1 MSVESVK
8 NDYSKTEL
16 QKVVKQNVDKVL
28 AAKNATEDFD
38 LGAVEMISSVV
49 EEMVEGIDEAAEQLA
64 ETEDTKFV
72 KADERVVASE
82 FDTVN
87 SAMAWG
93 IKVADD
99 DSHGYSMGS
108 DRWGE
113 PNYDCSS
120 LVISAYE
127 AAGLPVR
134 ENGAYNTESMKDA
147 FLATGEFEWIPGPV
161 DTSSLQPGDLLLN
174 EASHVEMYVGNGNTL
189 GAHDDF
195 DYGVGDSAGNEI
207 NVAPLEMSWWTPDG
221 VLRYTGPQA

>member
-8 NDYSKTEL
+8 NEYSKTEL
-16 QKVVKQNVDKVL
+16 QKIAQQKASNVLD
-28 AAKNATEDFD
+28 AKSATEEFD
-38 LGAVEMISSVV
+38 VSALEGITAVV
-49 EEMVEGIDEAAEQLA
+49 EEMVEGVNEAMEKTS
-64 ETEDTKFV
+64 ETVDTKFV

-82 FDTVN
+82 YDTVN

-108 DRWGE
+108 DRWGD

-134 ENGAYNTESMKDA
+134 ENGAGNTQTMRDA
-147 FLATGEFEWIPGPV
+147 FLATGEFEWIPGPI

-174 EASHVEMYVGNGNTL
+174 EANHVEMYVGNGNTL

-195 DYGVGDSAGNEI
+195 DGGVGDSAGNEI
-207 NVAPLEMSWWTPDG
+207 NIAPLEMSWWYPDG
-221 VLRYTGPQA
+221 ILRYTGPQS